1 MNIIISN
8 RFQYLLNGLDAEI
21 IKSIHGVFNAEE
33 IVKELDGLFYER
45 LILDITAIKDSNNIE
60 VLQKLSAS
68 LDMSKIILLLDDS
81 KEYTEP
87 EFLSAIIS
95 MGIYNFTKNIK
106 GVQYLLANP
115 NKYGDVVKYHQL
127 KKEIVKEEPKKEVEP
142 KVQPII
148 NQAPI
153 DRETKYNN
161 IYESRDLTE
170 QQKHIMATKLKMQE
184 VLKNNGVVPL
194 AEEDITDIP
203 DREEKNTLLFKLT
216 TGFILL
222 PILIAALTYLFY
234 VLTTHLEGIIPS
246 NSLLG
251 KVAFWHFPNTSVTIL
266 YLVFILLI
274 LILMGSYYKIL
285 DEKIRL
291 RGVTNLKFMLIPLG
305 IVSFFVFADEFIF
318 ESGYNLIVSINNSFD
333 TETFKTWYQIGM
345 TIAKFAIVAGFARA
359 IMDVLNRDVLDKDI
373 SQKLTILEKIYVFVL
388 ILLFAVPTMYSF
400 ATTLSGVDIIEKT
413 VKYITGIPNIMI
425 ILVLTEGLLT
435 LALIIINLI
444 KEIKKA

>member
-106 GVQYLLANP
+106 GVQYLLTNP

-127 KKEIVKEEPKKEVEP
+127 KKEIVKEEPKKEIEP

-148 NQAPI
+148 NHTPI

-194 AEEDITDIP
+194 VEDDITDIP

-222 PILIAALTYLFY
+222 PILITALTYLFY
-234 VLTTHLEGIIPS
+234 VLTTHLEGIIPA

-291 RGVTNLKFMLIPLG
+291 RGITNLKFMLIPLG

-333 TETFKTWYQIGM
+333 TETFEVWYQIGM
-345 TIAKFAIVAGFARA
+345 TVAKFSIVAGFARA

-373 SQKLTILEKIYVFVL
+373 SQKLTILEKIFVFVL